1 MSNSNS
7 NKNPGGEGWSRYFPF
22 GRKKRN
28 DGKAK
33 GDDRTGHATETAGRE
48 AYGSEDQLSQERP
61 RSGGRNVRSESSA
74 NGMGSLRGEKMPH
87 KTTAP
92 SREPALTDHPAGKT
106 DKAKAPSSHSGHSS
120 GASLAG
126 HAPKKGHLPK
136 DEVQRSHEHSG
147 QEHKNQKGSRPET
160 SSVTPGPSRQ
170 KSAPRPKGL
179 LRPESSSAPEN
190 VPVSRNDLEAGT
202 ANVSGS
208 HSRPRPKRVPQQKK
222 PSQPKSVSLPKEE
235 PIASFTAERAIDPEE
250 RPGRISASLPIK
262 FKGAKGRPPL
272 RDFELA
278 PRYDLNSLPAVRPGS
293 KKGKKKT
300 SPLKIIPL
308 GGLEQIGM
316 NITAFEYEDSIVVVD
331 CGLSFPEDDMLGID
345 LVIPDVTYLK
355 ENISKVKG
363 FVITHGHEDHIG
375 ALPYVLRDINVPIY
389 STRLTLALIS
399 NKLQEHNLTKQTKLK
414 EVKHG
419 QVINLGD
426 FAIEFIKT
434 NHSIQDASALAIYS
448 PVGIVVHTGDF
459 KVDYTPVFGDAID
472 LQRLAEIGKK
482 GVLALM
488 CDSTNAEKP
497 GFTMSERTVGRVFD
511 NLFNEYKTSR
521 IIIATFASNVDRVQQ
536 IINTAYRFGRKV
548 AVEGRS
554 MVNVI
559 STAADLGYIR
569 IPDQTLIEIDQVKNY
584 PDEQVVL
591 ITTGSQGESM
601 AALSRMAASIHK
613 KITIKPNDAIIF
625 SSHPIPGNEKA
636 VSKVINELSM
646 KGAKVIFQDAHVSG
660 HACQEEIKLIYSLVR
675 PRYAIP
681 VHGEYRHLTAQ
692 KHVVEELGIPEEN
705 IFILSSGN
713 VLELNGETAKV
724 TGSVHTGAILVDG
737 LGVGDVGNIV
747 LRDRQRLAE
756 DGIMIVVM
764 TLERYSN
771 SVLSGP
777 DIVSRGFVY
786 VRESEDLMEHAR
798 EAVQDALDSCIDK
811 NVTDWGRIKTEVKDA
826 LSDYV
831 WKRTKRSPMILPII
845 MEA

>member
-1 MSNSNS
+1 MKTENEMNSS
-7 NKNPGGEGWSRYFPF
+7 GSKNPAATNGTRKQNFRHKNYRYKAQP
-22 GRKKRN
+22 KK
-28 DGKAK
+28 DGQKF
-33 GDDRTGHATETAGRE
+33 TG
-48 AYGSEDQLSQERP
+48 QERP
-61 RSGGRNVRSESSA
+61 VKNTSYKPQLRSQVKP
-74 NGMGSLRGEKMPH
+74 SLK
-87 KTTAP
+87 
-92 SREPALTDHPAGKT
+92 
-106 DKAKAPSSHSGHSS
+106 
-120 GASLAG
+120 
-126 HAPKKGHLPK
+126 
-136 DEVQRSHEHSG
+136 
-147 QEHKNQKGSRPET
+147 
-160 SSVTPGPSRQ
+160 
-170 KSAPRPKGL
+170 
-179 LRPESSSAPEN
+179 
-190 VPVSRNDLEAGT
+190 
-202 ANVSGS
+202 
-208 HSRPRPKRVPQQKK
+208 RPRRNN
-222 PSQPKSVSLPKEE
+222 
-235 PIASFTAERAIDPEE
+235 I
-250 RPGRISASLPIK
+250 
-262 FKGAKGRPPL
+262 
-272 RDFELA
+272 
-278 PRYDLNSLPAVRPGS
+278 GS
-293 KKGKKKT
+293 K
-300 SPLKIIPL
+300 LKIIPL

-375 ALPYVLRDINVPIY
+375 ALPYVLKEVNVPIY
-389 STRLTLALIS
+389 STKLTLALIN
-399 NKLQEHNLTKQTKLK
+399 NKLKEHNLTKSTKLK

-472 LQRLAEIGKK
+472 LQRFAEIGRK
-482 GVLALM
+482 GVLSVM
-488 CDSTNAEKP
+488 CDSTNAERP
-497 GFTMSERTVGRVFD
+497 GFTMSERTVGHVFD
-511 NLFNEYKTSR
+511 NLFNEYKTAR

-559 STAADLGYIR
+559 TTAAELGYLR

-584 PDEQVVL
+584 PDDQLVL

-660 HACQEEIKLIYSLVR
+660 HACQEEIKLIYSLVK
-675 PRYAIP
+675 PKYAIP

-692 KHVVEELGIPEEN
+692 KHVVEELGYSNDN
-705 IFILSSGN
+705 IFILKSGN
-713 VLELNGETAKV
+713 VLEMDEHSAAV

-747 LRDRQRLAE
+747 LRDRQHLAE

-764 TLERYSN
+764 TLERHSN
-771 SVLSGP
+771 VVLAGP

-786 VRESEDLMEHAR
+786 VRESEDLMDHAR
-798 EAVQDALDSCIDK
+798 EVVEQALDGCLEKGI
-811 NVTDWGRIKTEVKDA
+811 TDWSKIKAAVKDA

>member
-1 MSNSNS
+1 MKHGRRSD
-7 NKNPGGEGWSRYFPF
+7 SR
-22 GRKKRN
+22 
-28 DGKAK
+28 
-33 GDDRTGHATETAGRE
+33 
-48 AYGSEDQLSQERP
+48 
-61 RSGGRNVRSESSA
+61 
-74 NGMGSLRGEKMPH
+74 
-87 KTTAP
+87 
-92 SREPALTDHPAGKT
+92 
-106 DKAKAPSSHSGHSS
+106 
-120 GASLAG
+120 
-126 HAPKKGHLPK
+126 
-136 DEVQRSHEHSG
+136 
-147 QEHKNQKGSRPET
+147 
-160 SSVTPGPSRQ
+160 
-170 KSAPRPKGL
+170 
-179 LRPESSSAPEN
+179 
-190 VPVSRNDLEAGT
+190 
-202 ANVSGS
+202 
-208 HSRPRPKRVPQQKK
+208 
-222 PSQPKSVSLPKEE
+222 
-235 PIASFTAERAIDPEE
+235 
-250 RPGRISASLPIK
+250 
-262 FKGAKGRPPL
+262 
-272 RDFELA
+272 
-278 PRYDLNSLPAVRPGS
+278 
-293 KKGKKKT
+293 
-300 SPLKIIPL
+300 LKIIPL

-375 ALPYVLRDINVPIY
+375 ALPYVLREINVPIY
-389 STRLTLALIS
+389 STRLTLALIT
-399 NKLQEHNLTKQTKLK
+399 NKLREHNLVNSTKLK
-414 EVKHG
+414 EVRHG

-459 KVDYTPVFGDAID
+459 KVDYTPVYGDAID
-472 LQRLAEIGKK
+472 LQRFAEIGRK

-488 CDSTNAEKP
+488 CDSTNAERP

-511 NLFNEYKTSR
+511 NLFSEYRTSR

-559 STAADLGYIR
+559 STAAELGYLR
-569 IPDQTLIEIDQVKNY
+569 IPDQTLIESDEVRNY
-584 PDEQVVL
+584 PDDKVVL

-601 AALSRMAASIHK
+601 AALSRMAANIHR
-613 KITIKPNDAIIF
+613 KITIKPNDTIIF

-636 VSKVINELSM
+636 VSKVINELYM

-675 PRYAIP
+675 PKYSIP

-692 KHVVEELGIPEEN
+692 KQLVEDLGIPKEN

-713 VLELNGETAKV
+713 VLELDGQNAMV

-747 LRDRQRLAE
+747 LKDRQHLAE

-764 TLERYSN
+764 TLERHSN
-771 SVLSGP
+771 VVLAGP

-798 EAVQDALDSCIDK
+798 DAVEEALEKCIDK
-811 NVTDWGRIKTEVKDA
+811 GVTDWSRIKTEVKDA
-826 LSDYV
+826 LSNYV

>member
-1 MSNSNS
+1 MKTENEMN
-7 NKNPGGEGWSRYFPF
+7 NNGQRTPAVGNGTRKPNFRHKNYRYKAQP
-22 GRKKRN
+22 KK
-28 DGKAK
+28 DGKDGQKQGQDKPVK
-33 GDDRTGHATETAGRE
+33 GNYKPQFR
-48 AYGSEDQLSQERP
+48 SQGKPALKRP
-61 RSGGRNVRSESSA
+61 R
-74 NGMGSLRGEKMPH
+74 
-87 KTTAP
+87 
-92 SREPALTDHPAGKT
+92 
-106 DKAKAPSSHSGHSS
+106 
-120 GASLAG
+120 
-126 HAPKKGHLPK
+126 
-136 DEVQRSHEHSG
+136 
-147 QEHKNQKGSRPET
+147 KN
-160 SSVTPGPSRQ
+160 
-170 KSAPRPKGL
+170 
-179 LRPESSSAPEN
+179 N
-190 VPVSRNDLEAGT
+190 
-202 ANVSGS
+202 SGS
-208 HSRPRPKRVPQQKK
+208 K
-222 PSQPKSVSLPKEE
+222 
-235 PIASFTAERAIDPEE
+235 
-250 RPGRISASLPIK
+250 
-262 FKGAKGRPPL
+262 
-272 RDFELA
+272 
-278 PRYDLNSLPAVRPGS
+278 
-293 KKGKKKT
+293 
-300 SPLKIIPL
+300 LKIIPL

-331 CGLSFPEDDMLGID
+331 CGLAFPEDDMPGID
-345 LVIPDVTYLK
+345 LVIPDITYLK

-363 FVITHGHEDHIG
+363 FVITHGHEDLIG
-375 ALPYVLRDINVPIY
+375 ALPYVLKEVNAPIY
-389 STRLTLALIS
+389 STKLTLALIS
-399 NKLQEHNLTKQTKLK
+399 NKLKEHNLTKTTKLK

-472 LQRLAEIGKK
+472 LQRFAEIGRK

-488 CDSTNAEKP
+488 CDSTNAERP
-497 GFTMSERTVGRVFD
+497 GFTMSERTVGHVFD
-511 NLFNEYKTSR
+511 NLFNEYKTAR

-559 STAADLGYIR
+559 TTAAELGYLR
-569 IPDQTLIEIDQVKNY
+569 VPDQTLIEIDQVKNY
-584 PDEQVVL
+584 PDEQLVL

-601 AALSRMAASIHK
+601 AALSRMAANIHK

-660 HACQEEIKLIYSLVR
+660 HACQEEIKLIYSLVK
-675 PRYAIP
+675 PKYAIP

-692 KHVVEELGIPEEN
+692 KLVAEELGYSKDN
-705 IFILSSGN
+705 IFILKSGN
-713 VLELNGETAKV
+713 VLEIDENSATV

-747 LRDRQRLAE
+747 LRDRQHLSE

-764 TLERYSN
+764 TLERHSN
-771 SVLSGP
+771 VVLAGP

-786 VRESEDLMEHAR
+786 VRESEDLMDHAR
-798 EAVQDALDSCIDK
+798 EVVELALDGCLDK
-811 NVTDWGRIKTEVKDA
+811 GITDWSKIKAAVKDA

>member
-1 MSNSNS
+1 MKTENEMN
-7 NKNPGGEGWSRYFPF
+7 NNGQKTPAAGNGTRKPNFRHKNYRYKAQP
-22 GRKKRN
+22 KK
-28 DGKAK
+28 DGKDGQKQGQDKQAK
-33 GDDRTGHATETAGRE
+33 GNYKPQFRGQGKPA
-48 AYGSEDQLSQERP
+48 LKRP
-61 RSGGRNVRSESSA
+61 R
-74 NGMGSLRGEKMPH
+74 
-87 KTTAP
+87 
-92 SREPALTDHPAGKT
+92 
-106 DKAKAPSSHSGHSS
+106 
-120 GASLAG
+120 
-126 HAPKKGHLPK
+126 
-136 DEVQRSHEHSG
+136 
-147 QEHKNQKGSRPET
+147 KN
-160 SSVTPGPSRQ
+160 
-170 KSAPRPKGL
+170 
-179 LRPESSSAPEN
+179 N
-190 VPVSRNDLEAGT
+190 N
-202 ANVSGS
+202 
-208 HSRPRPKRVPQQKK
+208 
-222 PSQPKSVSLPKEE
+222 
-235 PIASFTAERAIDPEE
+235 
-250 RPGRISASLPIK
+250 
-262 FKGAKGRPPL
+262 
-272 RDFELA
+272 
-278 PRYDLNSLPAVRPGS
+278 GS
-293 KKGKKKT
+293 K
-300 SPLKIIPL
+300 LKIIPL

-331 CGLSFPEDDMLGID
+331 CGLAFPEDDMPGID
-345 LVIPDVTYLK
+345 LVIPDITYLK

-375 ALPYVLRDINVPIY
+375 ALPYVLKEVNAPIY
-389 STRLTLALIS
+389 STKLTLALIS
-399 NKLQEHNLTKQTKLK
+399 NKLKEHNLTKTTKLK

-472 LQRLAEIGKK
+472 LQRFAEIGRK

-488 CDSTNAEKP
+488 CDSTNAERP
-497 GFTMSERTVGRVFD
+497 GFTMSERTVGHVFD
-511 NLFNEYKTSR
+511 NLFNEYKTAR

-559 STAADLGYIR
+559 TTAAELGYLR
-569 IPDQTLIEIDQVKNY
+569 VPDQTLIEIDQVKNY
-584 PDEQVVL
+584 PDEQLVL

-601 AALSRMAASIHK
+601 AALSRMAANIHK

-660 HACQEEIKLIYSLVR
+660 HACQEEIKLIYSLVK
-675 PRYAIP
+675 PKYAIP

-692 KHVVEELGIPEEN
+692 KLVAEELGYSKDN
-705 IFILSSGN
+705 IFILKSGN
-713 VLELNGETAKV
+713 VLEIDENSAAV

-747 LRDRQRLAE
+747 LRDRQHLSE

-764 TLERYSN
+764 TLERHSN
-771 SVLSGP
+771 VVLAGP

-786 VRESEDLMEHAR
+786 VRESEDLMDHAR
-798 EAVQDALDSCIDK
+798 EVVELALDGCLDK
-811 NVTDWGRIKTEVKDA
+811 GITDWSKIKAAVKDA

>member
-1 MSNSNS
+1 MKTENEMN
-7 NKNPGGEGWSRYFPF
+7 NNGQRTPAAGNGTRKPNFRHKNYRYKAQP
-22 GRKKRN
+22 KK
-28 DGKAK
+28 DGKDGQKQGQDKQAK
-33 GDDRTGHATETAGRE
+33 GNYKPQFRGQGKPA
-48 AYGSEDQLSQERP
+48 LKRP
-61 RSGGRNVRSESSA
+61 R
-74 NGMGSLRGEKMPH
+74 
-87 KTTAP
+87 
-92 SREPALTDHPAGKT
+92 
-106 DKAKAPSSHSGHSS
+106 
-120 GASLAG
+120 
-126 HAPKKGHLPK
+126 
-136 DEVQRSHEHSG
+136 
-147 QEHKNQKGSRPET
+147 KN
-160 SSVTPGPSRQ
+160 
-170 KSAPRPKGL
+170 
-179 LRPESSSAPEN
+179 N
-190 VPVSRNDLEAGT
+190 N
-202 ANVSGS
+202 
-208 HSRPRPKRVPQQKK
+208 
-222 PSQPKSVSLPKEE
+222 
-235 PIASFTAERAIDPEE
+235 
-250 RPGRISASLPIK
+250 
-262 FKGAKGRPPL
+262 
-272 RDFELA
+272 
-278 PRYDLNSLPAVRPGS
+278 GS
-293 KKGKKKT
+293 K
-300 SPLKIIPL
+300 LKIIPL

-331 CGLSFPEDDMLGID
+331 CGLAFPEDDMPGID
-345 LVIPDVTYLK
+345 LVIPDITYLK
-355 ENISKVKG
+355 ETISKVKG

-375 ALPYVLRDINVPIY
+375 ALPYVLKEVNAPIY
-389 STRLTLALIS
+389 STKLTLALIS
-399 NKLQEHNLTKQTKLK
+399 NKLKEHTLTKTTKVK

-472 LQRLAEIGKK
+472 LQRFAEIGRK

-488 CDSTNAEKP
+488 CDSTNAERP
-497 GFTMSERTVGRVFD
+497 GFTMSERTVGHVFD
-511 NLFNEYKTSR
+511 NLFNEYKTAR

-559 STAADLGYIR
+559 TTAAELGYLR
-569 IPDQTLIEIDQVKNY
+569 VPDQTLIEIDQVKNY
-584 PDEQVVL
+584 PDEQLVL

-601 AALSRMAASIHK
+601 AALSRMAANIHK

-660 HACQEEIKLIYSLVR
+660 HACQEEIKLIYSLVK
-675 PRYAIP
+675 PKYAIP

-692 KHVVEELGIPEEN
+692 KLVAEELGYSKDN
-705 IFILSSGN
+705 IFILKSGN
-713 VLELNGETAKV
+713 VLEIDENSAAV

-747 LRDRQRLAE
+747 LRDRQHLSE

-764 TLERYSN
+764 TLERHSN
-771 SVLSGP
+771 VVLAGP

-786 VRESEDLMEHAR
+786 VRESEDLMDHAR
-798 EAVQDALDSCIDK
+798 EVVELALDGCLDK
-811 NVTDWGRIKTEVKDA
+811 GITDWSKIKSAVKDA